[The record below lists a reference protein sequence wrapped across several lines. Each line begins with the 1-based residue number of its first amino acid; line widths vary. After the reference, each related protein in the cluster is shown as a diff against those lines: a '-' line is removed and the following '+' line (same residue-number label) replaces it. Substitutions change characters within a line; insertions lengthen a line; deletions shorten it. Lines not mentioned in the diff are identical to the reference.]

1 MTRHTTTVT
10 WPTGISVA
18 VDARAAVKKKFRHCF
33 SKAQTAGRGA
43 MLRRQKR
50 LPQGFEET
58 QEDVAGITQVV
69 EAQRLMQKEAVPS
82 SGETRLQNN
91 KNKRKKE
98 EFLSIKMFM
107 VLVRK

>member
-1 MTRHTTTVT
+1 M
-10 WPTGISVA
+10 A

-43 MLRRQKR
+43 MLRRQEH

-82 SGETRLQNN
+82 SRETRLQNN
-91 KNKRKKE
+91 NKRKKE

>member
-10 WPTGISVA
+10 WPTLISA
-18 VDARAAVKKKFRHCF
+18 AADARAAVRKKFRRRF
-33 SKAQTAGRGA
+33 SKGQTAGSGA
-43 MLRRQKR
+43 MLRRQER
-50 LPQGFEET
+50 LAQGFEET

-91 KNKRKKE
+91 NNKRKKE
-98 EFLSIKMFM
+98 EF
-107 VLVRK
+107 